1 MQSEL
6 TEQDDGGAVGVAV
19 LVDRPMLVGRG
30 TGTLPGAALL
40 ADVVNVVHSSSI
52 FAEERG
58 WDRRVGHASR
68 LAGVS
73 KGERSGGLG
82 RFNSASTLMRE
93 SLPPG

>member
-58 WDRRVGHASR
+58 WDRRVGHARVR

-73 KGERSGGLG
+73 KGERSGE
-82 RFNSASTLMRE
+82 SAC
-93 SLPPG
+93 